1 MGGRSMNDNVAL
13 DPRLNHGDQGKRILE
28 ASSMGKERS
37 LGSRG
42 GYYRHEKIMVKGM
55 SGEEG
60 GSIPGNWD
68 SNNKEWFGFSV
79 ESYSIPDEG
88 IE

>member
-1 MGGRSMNDNVAL
+1 
-13 DPRLNHGDQGKRILE
+13 
-28 ASSMGKERS
+28 
-37 LGSRG
+37 
-42 GYYRHEKIMVKGM
+42 MVKGM

-60 GSIPGNWD
+60 GSIPGNRD